1 MVNALGFHGTC
12 YGVIGHLRARHVLGK
27 TPFLDEVTRASPRYE
42 STWRFWA
49 DQQKPSNNS
58 CRRNALWGIHLG
70 LFMVGFVGHLD
81 GGFGPLPGVR
91 FFA

>member
-12 YGVIGHLRARHVLGK
+12 YRVTGHLRARQVLGE
-27 TPFLDEVTRASPRYE
+27 TPFLDEATCASPGHE

-49 DQQKPSNNS
+49 DQQKPSNK
-58 CRRNALWGIHLG
+58 CFRRNMLWRMGLG
-70 LFMVGFVGHLD
+70 RFLDGFIGHLD
-81 GGFGPLPGVR
+81 GRFWGLPGVR